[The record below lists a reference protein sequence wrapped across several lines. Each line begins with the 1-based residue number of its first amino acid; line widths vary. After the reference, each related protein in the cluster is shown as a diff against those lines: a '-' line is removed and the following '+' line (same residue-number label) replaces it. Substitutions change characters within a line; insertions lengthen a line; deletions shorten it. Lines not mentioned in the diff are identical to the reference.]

1 MAATT
6 ATANSGAAIE
16 NAALSLEAKGSNE
29 TVTKLRLANA
39 NPRRTK
45 ATRATIAIFN
55 SRNMQASSVQRVGP
69 EPDHARGAVRT
80 MLDPLDCGSIEAFAH
95 FLAGFEER
103 RELLGDRHLVAG
115 ARIAAGAG
123 LTLLGRERAEAA
135 QLDALAAGEGVGD
148 LAEYGVDDVL
158 DVALI
163 EMRIAGR
170 HALHEFRLDHRTSP
184 TRNDPEVSP
193 GLHAL
198 KSWSI
203 SIAFHPRP
211 GVNTTPAPRA
221 AETAA
226 PRTFT
231 PIVEPHIVPSGE
243 TARDR
248 MG

>member
-39 NPRRTK
+39 KPRRTK
-45 ATRATIAIFN
+45 ATRATIVIFK
-55 SRNMQASSVQRVGP
+55 SRNMQASSVQRAGP
-69 EPDHARGAVRT
+69 EPDHARAAVRT
-80 MLDPLDCGSIEAFAH
+80 ILDSFDCGSIEALAH

-135 QLDALAAGEGVGD
+135 QLDALAPSQRVGD
-148 LAEYGVDDVL
+148 LAENGVDDGL
-158 DVALI
+158 DVALV
-163 EMRIAGR
+163 EMRIARG

-184 TRNDPEVSP
+184 IETIPTSRR
-193 GLHAL
+193 AL
-198 KSWSI
+198 M
-203 SIAFHPRP
+203 P
-211 GVNTTPAPRA
+211 
-221 AETAA
+221 
-226 PRTFT
+226 
-231 PIVEPHIVPSGE
+231 
-243 TARDR
+243 
-248 MG
+248 